1 MSKEDFRLKISELNR
16 IGIIRITTDHYMEPR
31 RRGSN
36 FFVKSPISTDK
47 TASLALYPSS
57 NRFCDFAG
65 GNKSGDIVGLYA
77 YIKNCNQWQALQEL
91 SAYYGLSSDRQQ
103 DKEEARK
110 RIQQQQA
117 AERKRAARKQA
128 FHNAL
133 FGEIDRLK
141 DKLGKYRLVLE
152 KGKIEPFSDLW
163 AYVMNEIQGAE
174 YRLDILTAADM
185 ATYRRMKSNSNLGL
199 SSDRPTWLLD
209 CLAILAEVGA
219 FEATREE
226 IGEITAQRDFELCR
240 VPGRDRRCC
249 VEW

>member
-65 GNKSGDIVGLYA
+65 GNKSGDVVGLYA

-91 SAYYGLSSDRQQ
+91 SAYYGLSGRQQ
-103 DKEEARK
+103 DKEEAQQ
-110 RIQQQQA
+110 RIQRQQA
-117 AERKRAARKQA
+117 EESKRAVRKQA

-133 FGEIDRLK
+133 FGEID
-141 DKLGKYRLVLE
+141 
-152 KGKIEPFSDLW
+152 
-163 AYVMNEIQGAE
+163 
-174 YRLDILTAADM
+174 
-185 ATYRRMKSNSNLGL
+185 
-199 SSDRPTWLLD
+199 
-209 CLAILAEVGA
+209 
-219 FEATREE
+219 
-226 IGEITAQRDFELCR
+226 
-240 VPGRDRRCC
+240 
-249 VEW
+249 